1 MNKTSYET
9 SDDSLYKTT
18 YHVEKMDCP
27 SEEQMIGLTLNPL
40 DSVKGFS
47 VDLAYRTLHVIHSGE
62 AEVIT
67 KALSGLN
74 LDARL
79 KNTDIATEE
88 SKNAETAQKRILCWV
103 LVINA
108 SFFVL
113 ELGFGLVS
121 GSMGLIADSLDML
134 ADAIVYALSLIAIGT
149 VMATK
154 KKVAKFSG
162 LFQMFL
168 ALLGFSEVLRRV
180 FLSEAP
186 PDFVLMITVSAFAM
200 IANVFCLWLIQK
212 TRNTEAHM
220 QASLIFTSNDIIVN
234 GGVIVAGL
242 LTYLLNSPFP
252 DLVVGGIVFGFVMR
266 GAVRILN
273 LSK

>member
-9 SDDSLYKTT
+9 SGDSLYKTT

-27 SEEQMIGLTLNPL
+27 SEEQMIGLKLGPL
-40 DSVKGFS
+40 ESVKRFS
-47 VDLAYRTLHVIHSGE
+47 VDLTHRTLHVIHSGE
-62 AEVIT
+62 AEIIT
-67 KALSGLN
+67 EALSELK
-74 LDARL
+74 LDAHFQ
-79 KNTDIATEE
+79 NTDVATEE
-88 SKNAETAQKRILCWV
+88 PEDEERTQRQILCWV

-134 ADAIVYALSLIAIGT
+134 ADAIVYALSLLAVGT
-149 VMATK
+149 ALATK
-154 KKVAKFSG
+154 KNVAKISG

-186 PDFVLMITVSAFAM
+186 PDFMLMITVSAFAM
-200 IANVFCLWLIQK
+200 IANIFCLWLIQK

-220 QASLIFTSNDIIVN
+220 QASMIFTSNDIIVN
-234 GGVIVAGL
+234 GGVILAGL
-242 LTYLLNSPFP
+242 LTYLLSSKVP
-252 DLVVGGIVFGFVMR
+252 DLVVGGIVFGVVMR
-266 GAVRILN
+266 GAVRILS